1 MADIEIYEK
10 TPSEVEISR
19 IRARKGMRAQVIM
32 FSMMIFLTLTSFS
45 IVLASN
51 ADVIGFSKFYVIPVI
66 LLFAAVQVGL
76 QLYYFMHMNEKGH
89 GIPEMFM
96 FTGAL
101 LAFLIVLTFVTIVW
115 WNPLYV

>member
-1 MADIEIYEK
+1 MAEFEIYEK
-10 TPSEVEISR
+10 TPSEIEMGR
-19 IRARKGMRAQVIM
+19 LKAKRGMRSQVVM
-32 FSMMIFLTLTSFS
+32 FSMMIFLTMLSFS

-51 ADVIGFSKFYVIPVI
+51 AEIIGFSKFFVIPVI

-76 QLYYFMHMNEKGH
+76 QLYYFMHMNEEGH

-101 LAFLIVLTFVTIVW
+101 IAFLIVLTFVTIVW
-115 WNPLYV
+115 WN

>member
-1 MADIEIYEK
+1 MAEFEIYEK
-10 TPSEVEISR
+10 SQSELEIGR
-19 IRARKGMRAQVIM
+19 LRAKRGMRAQVIM
-32 FSMMIFLTLTSFS
+32 FSMMIFLTMLSFS
-45 IVLASN
+45 LVLAFN
-51 ADVIGFSKFYVIPVI
+51 ADVVGFSKFFVIPVI

-76 QLYYFMHMNEKGH
+76 QLYYFMHMNEEGH

-115 WNPLYV
+115 WN